1 MGHRMILV
9 AGYAGSGKTRV
20 GKDIARRLRCC
31 FLDKDTISGPFV
43 EQLLVELGQPEG
55 DRDSDVYRKVIRPLE
70 YESLLAAGLEAASLG
85 ADVILSAPFLVQ
97 LTNPEW
103 TTQLI
108 SQADEYGVQVRV
120 VWVAADLNTLRNRM
134 IQRGSPRDAKKL
146 DNWTTYSAG
155 IDERHDQRF
164 SLPVLHFD
172 NSDGS
177 DYEQQLEL
185 LMDWLEHQ

>member
-1 MGHRMILV
+1 MAHRMILV

-20 GKDIARRLRCC
+20 GKDIARRLRGC

-55 DRDSDVYRKVIRPLE
+55 DRDGDVYRKVIRPLE

-120 VWVAADLNTLRNRM
+120 VWVA
-134 IQRGSPRDAKKL
+134 
-146 DNWTTYSAG
+146 
-155 IDERHDQRF
+155 
-164 SLPVLHFD
+164 
-172 NSDGS
+172 
-177 DYEQQLEL
+177 
-185 LMDWLEHQ
+185 